1 MTTAL
6 HDPHIQGAPTIDAA
20 DEALRVAELLSPG
33 ADQRDRT
40 GVIPTDIFD
49 ELGAAGLTTALVPTE
64 FGGGGATH
72 AEMGRMLRTLGS
84 ADASVAVTLSM
95 HCHLL
100 AAQVWRHKHGMDAS
114 AVFEKVTNGA
124 FLVSTGASDWL
135 GSTGS
140 AVKVDGGYIVTAT
153 KTPASGCEVGTVLV
167 TSIRWDDGPDGPQ
180 LIHCSIPFAATGVD
194 IERTWDTAGL
204 RATGSHTVRL
214 TDVFVPDGAVSLIRP
229 ADIWHPIWNVVLG
242 AAMPLIMAAYLGV
255 ADAAVAEAIAAVDGR
270 GDAHLDHLVGEMVN
284 AHQAAVD
291 VVDAMFAAS
300 DDLGFANTDAHSG
313 RTLTRKTV
321 ACTALLDTVRL
332 ATEVVGGRSFSRG
345 HLLERLRRDIQ
356 GCVYHPLP
364 RATQLP
370 FSGRVARGLDPIG

>member
-1 MTTAL
+1 MITAL
-6 HDPHIQGAPTIDAA
+6 HEPPTQSAAAID
-20 DEALRVAELLSPG
+20 DALRVAELLSPG
-33 ADQRDRT
+33 ADERDQT
-40 GVIPTDIFD
+40 GITPTEVFD
-49 ELGAAGLTTALVPTE
+49 ELVGAGITAALVPAE

-100 AAQVWRHKHGMDAS
+100 AAQVWRHHHGMDAR

-124 FLVSTGASDWL
+124 ILVSTGASDWL

-140 AVKVDGGYIVTAT
+140 VVRVDGGYVVNAIKA
-153 KTPASGCEVGTVLV
+153 PASGCEAGTVLV
-167 TSIRWDDGPDGPQ
+167 TSIRWDDPPDSQ
-180 LIHCSIPFAATGVD
+180 VIHCSIPFAATGVG
-194 IERTWDTAGL
+194 IEQTWNTAGL

-229 ADIWHPIWNVVLG
+229 ADAWHPIWNVVLG

-255 ADAAVAEAIAAVDGR
+255 ADAAVTEAIDAIDGR
-270 GDAHLDHLVGEMVN
+270 GDAHLDGLVGEMVN
-284 AHQAAVD
+284 AHQTAVD

-300 DDLGFANTDAHSG
+300 DDLHFDNTDDHSG
-313 RTLTRKTV
+313 KTLTRKTV
-321 ACTALLDTVRL
+321 ACTALIDTVRL

-345 HLLERLRRDIQ
+345 HVLERLTRDIQ

-370 FSGRVARGLDPIG
+370 FSGRIARGLDPIG